1 MTENPRTSAEPDP
14 SRDGMP
20 GKSEPTG
27 TASTSVAASASVVA
41 SASVA
46 KKGARQRR
54 VTITDVGTAA
64 GVSTSTVSRVL
75 NGTARVDPELA
86 RRVQDAVAELGYRP
100 NAAAQGL
107 ARGEAG
113 AIGVLVPD
121 LSNPYFPDVLKSVS
135 AVARSHGRRVMVME
149 SDEDATSEHERA
161 EDLMRCC
168 DGVLLCSPRMNRAE
182 LVDLSMRGHPVV
194 LVNRIVPGL
203 SLPSVSVDFYG
214 GMTLVCGHL
223 TQLGHRRV
231 AYLSGPEASW
241 ANAERIR
248 AFDAAAAFGVDVTV
262 IPCGHTARHGYA
274 AADAVRDSGVTAV
287 VAYND
292 LVALGA
298 VTALEESGLRVPE
311 DMSVI
316 GCDDI
321 SLDDLP
327 SSRRLTTASLAR
339 DELGRQAAQT
349 LEALM
354 AANGDTEPRVIPME
368 LRVRHTSAPPA
379 VPAH

>member
-1 MTENPRTSAEPDP
+1 MLNDELGWRWAKGYGELGLTTSKVPETTSGSAARTA
-14 SRDGMP
+14 
-20 GKSEPTG
+20 
-27 TASTSVAASASVVA
+27 
-41 SASVA
+41 
-46 KKGARQRR
+46 ARQRR

-75 NGTARVDPELA
+75 NGTARVDPELV
-86 RRVQDAVAELGYRP
+86 RRVENAVAELGYRL

-121 LSNPYFPDVLKSVS
+121 LANPYFPDVLKSVS
-135 AVARSHGRRVMVME
+135 AVARSHGRRVME
-149 SDEDATSEHERA
+149 SDEDAVSEPELA
-161 EDLMRCC
+161 ADLMRCC
-168 DGVLLCSPRMNRAE
+168 DGVLLCSPRMDRTA
-182 LVDLSMRGHPVV
+182 LVDLALRGHPMV
-194 LVNRIVPGL
+194 LVNRVVPGL
-203 SLPSVSVDFYG
+203 SIPSVSVDFYG

-248 AFDAAAAFGVDVTV
+248 AFEAAAAFGVDVTI
-262 IPCGHTARHGYA
+262 IPCGHTARHGY
-274 AADAVRDSGVTAV
+274 DAVGTVRDSGVTAV

-298 VTALEESGLRVPE
+298 VAALEESGLRVPE

-321 SLDDLP
+321 SVDDLP
-327 SSRRLTTASLAR
+327 SARRLTTASLAR
-339 DELGRQAAQT
+339 DELGRQAAQELET
-349 LEALM
+349 LMTLG
-354 AANGDTEPRVIPME
+354 GDTEPRRIPMQ
-368 LRVRHTSAPPA
+368 LRVRHTSAAPA
-379 VPAH
+379 GPTR

>member
-1 MTENPRTSAEPDP
+1 
-14 SRDGMP
+14 MP
-20 GKSEPTG
+20 PAPG
-27 TASTSVAASASVVA
+27 
-41 SASVA
+41 
-46 KKGARQRR
+46 
-54 VTITDVGTAA
+54 
-64 GVSTSTVSRVL
+64 
-75 NGTARVDPELA
+75 
-86 RRVQDAVAELGYRP
+86 
-100 NAAAQGL
+100 
-107 ARGEAG
+107 AG
-113 AIGVLVPD
+113 AYTQANCNNSSPCDTSNYGQVALYGVTV
-121 LSNPYFPDVLKSVS
+121 
-135 AVARSHGRRVMVME
+135 G
-149 SDEDATSEHERA
+149 
-161 EDLMRCC
+161 
-168 DGVLLCSPRMNRAE
+168 
-182 LVDLSMRGHPVV
+182 
-194 LVNRIVPGL
+194 
-203 SLPSVSVDFYG
+203 
-214 GMTLVCGHL
+214 GHL
-223 TQLGHRRV
+223 AQLGHRRV

-248 AFDAAAAFGVDVTV
+248 AFDASAAFGVDVTV

>member
-1 MTENPRTSAEPDP
+1 MTTSRTSDATG
-14 SRDGMP
+14 R
-20 GKSEPTG
+20 KSDTTG
-27 TASTSVAASASVVA
+27 R
-41 SASVA
+41 
-46 KKGARQRR
+46 KGAAGRRR

-75 NGTARVDPELA
+75 NGTARVDPDLVA
-86 RRVQDAVAELGYRP
+86 RVQGAVAELGYRP
-100 NAAAQGL
+100 NAAARGL
-107 ARGEAG
+107 ARGETDAV
-113 AIGVLVPD
+113 GVLVPD
-121 LSNPYFPDVLKSVS
+121 LSNPYFPDLLKAVS

-149 SDEDATSEHERA
+149 SDEDPASEHELA

-168 DGVLLCSPRMNRAE
+168 DGVLLCSPRMDRAA
-182 LVDLSMRGHPVV
+182 LVDLPLRDHPVV

-203 SLPSVSVDFYG
+203 SVPSVSVDFYG
-214 GMTLVCGHL
+214 GMTLACGHL

-248 AFDAAAAFGVDVTV
+248 AFDAAAAFGLDVTV
-262 IPCGHTARHGYA
+262 IPCGHTAKHGYA
-274 AADAVRDSGVTAV
+274 AADGVRAAGVTAV

-298 VTALEESGLRVPE
+298 LTALEESGLRVPE

-339 DELGRQAAQT
+339 HELGRQAT
-349 LEALM
+349 EMLEALM
-354 AANGDTEPRVIPME
+354 ADGGDSEPRYIPME
-368 LRVRHTSAPPA
+368 LLVRGTSAPPA
-379 VPAH
+379 RG